1 MGNCQSWYYPNSTSP
16 RLEIAESMDV
26 SRQLQLRR
34 PSELKY
40 GYEWL
45 YQGGYTVAGTAH
57 DGQSN
62 PVGRI
67 FLRQESNGLHWA
79 VARDQTPSANLAE
92 DVATL
97 VNKADQHELI
107 FQAHPHLHKFPWTA
121 MEATSN
127 RAIQRDLKRKPFRW
141 YKGIIGKMVGDIAD
155 KLEAMVQH
163 NAWHHSAMQQTPKH
177 LWRAAPRRQ
186 QLPQIGGL
194 SGM

>member
-1 MGNCQSWYYPNSTSP
+1 
-16 RLEIAESMDV
+16 MDV

-177 LWRAAPRRQ
+177 LWRAVTNISIDMCKCSMPGRMPIIRYVFA
-186 QLPQIGGL
+186 
-194 SGM
+194 